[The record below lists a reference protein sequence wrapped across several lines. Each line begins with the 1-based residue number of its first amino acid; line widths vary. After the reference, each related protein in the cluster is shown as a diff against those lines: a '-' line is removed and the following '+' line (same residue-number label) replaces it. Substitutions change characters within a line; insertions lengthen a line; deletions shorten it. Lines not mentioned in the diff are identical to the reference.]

1 MTCGTKILIKRQVLI
16 ACVQNTHLP
25 MCTIGS
31 ICNYFHSR
39 TKALAKHSL
48 NLVTLIYLI
57 PDWQKFLLLTGGTDK
72 TTTSCQWG
80 TYTFPGT
87 CLSCLT
93 AFYFFGNIASAEYIQ
108 VISHEPIF
116 FYLENCALSKT
127 VPSISKERKILHL
140 KKINAY
146 SLYVVYVKPHDS
158 KILISID
165 IHMLHCS
172 KDLALE

>member
-16 ACVQNTHLP
+16 VCVQNTHLP
-25 MCTIGS
+25 ICTIGS
-31 ICNYFHSR
+31 ICNYFHSK
-39 TKALAKHSL
+39 TKAQKHSL

-72 TTTSCQWG
+72 TTTSCQWR

-108 VISHEPIF
+108 VISHEPII

-127 VPSISKERKILHL
+127 VPSISKERKILHF
-140 KKINAY
+140 KKNQCIQF
-146 SLYVVYVKPHDS
+146 
-158 KILISID
+158 I
-165 IHMLHCS
+165 CS
-172 KDLALE
+172 VCKATW

>member
-16 ACVQNTHLP
+16 VCVQNTHLP
-25 MCTIGS
+25 ICTIGS

-39 TKALAKHSL
+39 TKAHAKHSL

-72 TTTSCQWG
+72 TTTTCQWR

-108 VISHEPIF
+108 VISHEPII
-116 FYLENCALSKT
+116 FYLENCDLSKT
-127 VPSISKERKILHL
+127 VPSISKERKILHF

-146 SLYVVYVKPHDS
+146 SLYIVYVKPNDS

-172 KDLALE
+172 KDLTLE